1 MLTRS
6 EDHQKQFGAWP
17 RSCDKP
23 VVPKEVLMHRIL
35 VRIVLATTLMVPFT
49 LAETRGQERNAAGR
63 TLTVEQYMDYE
74 TVADPRISPD
84 GTQVVYTRRWVDKL
98 QDKWSSALWVV
109 NVDGTR
115 NRFLAEGSGAVWSP
129 DGTRI
134 AYIAEG
140 APKGSQVWVRWMDG
154 DGAATQITRGEEAP
168 SSLGWS
174 PDGKQIGFSMF
185 VPKQAVW
192 EVGMPKPPEGAKW
205 TKAPEVVDRLH
216 YRQDRRG
223 YTKPGTV
230 HLFVVPSDGGTARD
244 LTPGEWY
251 VGARFDGLTG
261 EVGWD
266 WSADA
271 RTIVVDGLDAP
282 DADLRYRDSDVFA
295 IDVASGTRRK
305 LTPDGSWSNPKLSP
319 DGKLVAFVGSM
330 RSKASYHADELYVA
344 ELGGTGMRK
353 ISATLDRDA
362 ANLRWAADG
371 SGVYF
376 TADDQGT
383 SNIWLAPL
391 TGAPRQVTRGE
402 HMITLSGVSK
412 KGIGVGVR
420 SSPKD
425 PPDVFRVTL
434 ASGTDLQPLTRVNED
449 LLTGI
454 TLGEVEKIQYQSTGG
469 TKVDGW
475 IVKPP
480 AFEASKR
487 YPLVMEIHGGPHGM
501 YNVGFNYLFQAFA
514 SRGYVVLYTNPRGST
529 GYGSAFGNAIERAYP
544 SVDYDDLI
552 AGVDAV
558 IARGYVDERSM
569 FVGGCSGGGVLSSW
583 VIGHTD
589 RFAAAAVRCPVTNW
603 LSFLGHTDVP
613 NFTLNFFEA
622 PFWEKP
628 EQWLKQSPLMYVGNV
643 KTPTLLMTGVLDMRT
658 PMSQTEEYY
667 TALKLRG
674 VEAKLLR
681 FEDEYHGTTSKP
693 SNFMRTVLYMDS
705 WYRQHR
711 PDAARTTSSNR

>member
-1 MLTRS
+1 MRRIRLR
-6 EDHQKQFGAWP
+6 AALAI
-17 RSCDKP
+17 
-23 VVPKEVLMHRIL
+23 VVTVGFTVALPN
-35 VRIVLATTLMVPFT
+35 AQQGTTP
-49 LAETRGQERNAAGR
+49 R
-63 TLTVEQYMDYE
+63 TLTVERYMDYE

-84 GTQVVYTRRWVDKL
+84 GTQVVYTRRWVDTL

-109 NVDGTR
+109 NADGTR
-115 NRFLAEGSGAVWSP
+115 NRFLAEGSDAVWSP
-129 DGTRI
+129 DAARI

-140 APKGSQVWVRWMDG
+140 APKGPQVWVRWMDSG
-154 DGAATQITRGEEAP
+154 GAATQITRAEDAP

-185 VPKQAVW
+185 VPQEVVW
-192 EVGMPKPPEGAKW
+192 DVGMPKAPEGATW
-205 TKAPEVVDRLH
+205 TKTPAVIDRLH

-223 YTKPGTV
+223 YTEPGTV
-230 HLFVVPSDGGTARD
+230 HLFVVPSDGGTPRD
-244 LTPGEWY
+244 LTPGDWY

-266 WSADA
+266 WTPDG
-271 RTIVVDGLDAP
+271 RTIIVDGLDVP

-295 IDVASGTRRK
+295 IDVESGTRRK
-305 LTPDGSWSNPKLSP
+305 LTPDGTWSNPRISP
-319 DGKLVAFVGSM
+319 DGKVVALVGSS
-330 RSKASYHADELYVA
+330 RSKASYHADELYVVG
-344 ELGGTGMRK
+344 LDSSGMRK

-362 ANLRWAADG
+362 GDLRWAADG

-376 TADDQGT
+376 TAGDQGT
-383 SNIWLAPL
+383 SNIWFAPL
-391 TGAPRQVTRGE
+391 TGAPRQVTKGD
-402 HMITLSGVSK
+402 HMLTLSGLSRSGVA
-412 KGIGVGVR
+412 VGVR
-420 SSPKD
+420 SAPKE
-425 PPDVFRVTL
+425 PPDVVRLSL
-434 ASGTDLQPLTRVNED
+434 AGNAALQPLTRVNED
-449 LLTGI
+449 LLAGI
-454 TLGEVEKIQYQSTGG
+454 TLGEVEKIQYTSTAN

-480 AFEASKR
+480 GFNPSTR

-501 YNVGFNYLFQAFA
+501 YNVGFNYFFQAFA

-544 SVDYDDLI
+544 SVDYDDLM
-552 AGVDAV
+552 AGVDA
-558 IARGYVDERSM
+558 ILARGYVDEGRM

-603 LSFLGHTDVP
+603 LSFVGHTDIP
-613 NFTLNFFEA
+613 NFTMNFFDA

-628 EQWLKQSPLMYVGNV
+628 EQWLKHSPLMYVGNV

-674 VEAKLLR
+674 VPTKLLR

-693 SNFMRTVLYMDS
+693 SNFMRTVLFMDS
-705 WYRQHR
+705 WYKQHGR
-711 PDAARTTSSNR
+711 GAEKTTSAGQNGRE

>member
-1 MLTRS
+1 
-6 EDHQKQFGAWP
+6 
-17 RSCDKP
+17 
-23 VVPKEVLMHRIL
+23 
-35 VRIVLATTLMVPFT
+35 
-49 LAETRGQERNAAGR
+49 
-63 TLTVEQYMDYE
+63 
-74 TVADPRISPD
+74 
-84 GTQVVYTRRWVDKL
+84 
-98 QDKWSSALWVV
+98 
-109 NVDGTR
+109 
-115 NRFLAEGSGAVWSP
+115 
-129 DGTRI
+129 
-134 AYIAEG
+134 
-140 APKGSQVWVRWMDG
+140 MDG

-174 PDGKQIGFSMF
+174 PDGKQIGFGMF
-185 VPKQAVW
+185 VPREAPW
-192 EVGMPKPPEGAKW
+192 DIGMPKPPEGAKW
-205 TKAPEVVDRLH
+205 TKAPSVVDRLH

-223 YTKPGTV
+223 YTEPGTV
-230 HLFVVPSDGGTARD
+230 HLFVVPSDGGTPRD
-244 LTPGEWY
+244 LTPGDWY

-261 EVGWD
+261 DVGWD
-266 WSADA
+266 WTPDG

-295 IDVASGTRRK
+295 IDVASGARRK
-305 LTPDGSWSNPKLSP
+305 LTPDGSWSGPRVSP
-319 DGKLVAFVGSM
+319 DGKVVAFVGST
-330 RSKASYHADELYVA
+330 RSKASYHADELYVVGLDA
-344 ELGGTGMRK
+344 TGMRK

-362 ANLRWAADG
+362 GNLRWAVDG

-383 SNIWLAPL
+383 SNVWFAPL
-391 TGAPRQVTRGE
+391 KGAPRQVTKGD
-402 HMITLSGVSK
+402 HMLSLAGISR
-412 KGIGVGVR
+412 KGIAVGVR
-420 SSPKD
+420 SSARE
-425 PPDVFRVTL
+425 PPDVVRISL
-434 ASGTDLQPLTRVNED
+434 DSARDRSSAGSAAPQPLTRVNED
-449 LLTGI
+449 LLAGL
-454 TLGEVEKIQYQSTGG
+454 TLGDVEKIQYASTGG
-469 TKVDGW
+469 TTVDGW

-480 AFEASKR
+480 GFDASTR

-501 YNVGFNYLFQAFA
+501 YNVGFNYFFQAFA

-544 SVDYDDLI
+544 SVDYDDLM

-558 IARGYVDERSM
+558 LTRGYVDESRM

-603 LSFLGHTDVP
+603 LSFVGHTDIP
-613 NFTLNFFEA
+613 NFTMNFFEA

-658 PMSQTEEYY
+658 PMPQSEEYY

-674 VEAKLLR
+674 VPAKLLR

-705 WYRQHR
+705 WYKQHR
-711 PDAARTTSSNR
+711 RGAATTTSSRWEK